1 MANRIKYGRT
11 PGLNTLLSGDWSIG
25 TNVEGMGPSSETGFF
40 QGVTPPT
47 GGYALYT
54 NVNSNFEVRIAKNDG
69 HLIEMLNQ
77 MFNSAWTRIEDALA
91 WCNGNS
97 GVLVLNQSIP
107 DKVTDGLILDLE
119 SNNVASYPKTGSR
132 WFDLTDN
139 CIAYV
144 HNGQFDSGYL
154 ENVNDE
160 SNSFYVNVS
169 GDALDQALSQVDGG
183 WVIEELIWT
192 NSTRYPEADAGS
204 VASGSAYSSNALG
217 FDWNHGQNNLERITI
232 GAGSGGSASGYEVRT
247 EVSIPAKFGR
257 FNSWRTRTLVWDR
270 DANMV
275 RIYIDGQYINE
286 VNIDA
291 VAGQPIY
298 DGGGIAFGTLYG
310 WKHYGRR
317 GSIKVWNRV
326 LSEEE
331 IRQSHVSSVSALH
344 GFGPS
349 AKNAFVHWEASSDQS
364 TIESPIQKIYD
375 LSGNA
380 NHSHNVQGTIN
391 VEKIDG
397 VDAWKFDAATKFINA
412 DGAPSGYEAGER
424 FTIEATIRAA
434 AGELT
439 SGDRGTIFVGN
450 AYMSWNKSNNK
461 LSSYWYGTDN
471 RGYHELGPSLE
482 RERWY
487 HLVSVWTGKQMIQY
501 IDGVEVGRVNT
512 NIHENGG
519 LNRIRVGAESS
530 GRQFAGHIN
539 RVRLWDRA
547 LGSSEVKDMAD
558 HFLTKAKH
566 DAIEAKDV
574 DGGGWTRFWWYD
586 GTTGKGWPEGETD
599 VLKHKFGTFGND
611 SHYGFQR
618 LPKFLNK
625 EDVEL
630 LAADGDGNIYKW
642 DFGSTTQT
650 AQRVWD
656 SFYAGEE
663 GRWGHTG
670 TWNPTVIA
678 GQFRGVAQD
687 SWQYRMSEGV
697 KSFMLDDDT
706 CDCYSTLNAGH
717 AMCGSGWNQTY
728 AQPDGAHL
736 RYGVDSLYDP
746 GCQGP
751 VPERKLE
758 LFYRVK

>member
-1 MANRIKYGRT
+1 MANRIKYGRL
-11 PGLNTLLSGDWSIG
+11 PGANTLLSGDWSIG
-25 TNVEGMGPSSETGFF
+25 TKADNMGPSSETGFF
-40 QGVTPPT
+40 HGVTPPA

-54 NVNSNFEVRIAKNDG
+54 NVGSEFEVKIAQNDG
-69 HLIEMLNQ
+69 HLIDILNHT
-77 MFNSAWTRIEDALA
+77 FNSAWTKIEDALA

-107 DKVTDGLILDLE
+107 EKVTDGLILDLE
-119 SNNVASYPKTGSR
+119 SNNVASYPKGGSR

-139 CIAYV
+139 CIAYA
-144 HNGQFDSGYL
+144 HSAQFENGYL

-160 SNSFYVNVS
+160 TGGFHINVQ
-169 GDALDQALSQVDGG
+169 GEALDQALSQVDGG

-192 NSTRYPEADAGS
+192 NSTNYPEADAGS
-204 VASGSAYSSNALG
+204 VASGSAYSSNAFG
-217 FDWNHGQNNLERITI
+217 FDWNHGQNRLDRITI
-232 GAGSGGSASGYEVRT
+232 GAGSGGSSSGYEVRT
-247 EVSIPAKFGR
+247 EVDIPAKFAR
-257 FNSWRTRTLVWDR
+257 FNTWRTRTLVWDR
-270 DANMV
+270 NENLV
-275 RIYIDGQYINE
+275 KIYIDGQYINQ
-286 VNIDA
+286 VNIAA

-310 WKHYGRR
+310 WKHFGRR
-317 GSIKVWNRV
+317 ASIKVWNRI
-326 LSEEE
+326 LSEDE
-331 IRQSHVSSVSALH
+331 IKQSHISSVSALH

-349 AKNAFVHWEASSDQS
+349 TKEAILHWEAASDQS
-364 TIESPIQKIYD
+364 VIESPVQKVYD
-375 LSGNA
+375 LSGMG
-380 NHSHNVQGTIN
+380 NHTHSVYGTIE
-391 VEKIDG
+391 VEEIDG
-397 VDAWKFDAATKFINA
+397 VKAFKFDTAVSRMLMNGSPNGMTP
-412 DGAPSGYEAGER
+412 GSR

-434 AGELT
+434 ATELT
-439 SGDRGTIFVGN
+439 SGDRGTIMVGN
-450 AYMSWNKSNNK
+450 AYMSWNKSNQK

-471 RGYHELGPSLE
+471 RGYHELGPALE

-487 HLVSVWTGKQMIQY
+487 HLTSVWTGKQLIQY

-512 NIHENGG
+512 NILEAGG
-519 LNRIRVGAESS
+519 LTQVLVGAESS
-530 GRQFAGHIN
+530 GRQFSGHIN
-539 RVRLWDRA
+539 RVRLWHRDVGA
-547 LGSSEVKDMAD
+547 AEVKDMAD
-558 HFLTKAKH
+558 HFLSKAKY

-599 VLKHKFGTFGND
+599 TLGHKFGTFGND
-611 SHYGFQR
+611 SYYGFQR

-625 EDVEL
+625 NDVEL

-642 DFGSTTQT
+642 DFGSSTQT

-663 GRWGHTG
+663 GRWAHTG

-678 GQFRGVAQD
+678 GQFKGVAQD

-706 CDCYSTLNAGH
+706 CDCYSTINAGH
-717 AMCGSGWNQTY
+717 AMCGGGWNQQY

-751 VPERKLE
+751 TPERKLE
-758 LFYRVK
+758 MFYRVK